1 MEIVETAYNKLSL
14 PQLFST
20 CMYSTSLRSNV
31 VSLYINLANAAR
43 RAVDKHGVA
52 GKSIWEKDDM
62 KTLNWC
68 MRLFADLRCF
78 FFVVGGNDGFWQFVY
93 HMALNLRNEDVFL
106 ALELRW
112 F

>member
-52 GKSIWEKDDM
+52 GKSI
-62 KTLNWC
+62 
-68 MRLFADLRCF
+68 
-78 FFVVGGNDGFWQFVY
+78 
-93 HMALNLRNEDVFL
+93 
-106 ALELRW
+106 
-112 F
+112 